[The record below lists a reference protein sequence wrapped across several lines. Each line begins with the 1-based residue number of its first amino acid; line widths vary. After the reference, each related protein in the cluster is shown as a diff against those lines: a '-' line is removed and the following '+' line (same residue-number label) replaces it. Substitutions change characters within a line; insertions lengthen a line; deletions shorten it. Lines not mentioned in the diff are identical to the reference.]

1 MSFNNLELRIRV
13 NNEPYCYY
21 EHNRF
26 AYYENNLKLR
36 NSNKIVHLLE
46 ECEVYKIVKKNYS
59 IS

>member
-1 MSFNNLELRIRV
+1 MTINFGDLDVCNSI

-46 ECEVYKIVKKNYS
+46 ECEVYKIVKKNLN
-59 IS
+59 